1 MRKLKLQIQLSIDGY
16 ISGPNGEMDWMI
28 WDWDEQLLHFVS
40 ELTKPVDTIL
50 LGRKL
55 AQGFIPHWTDIYEK
69 SNKKDESAKKMVETN
84 KIVFTNTLEESEWKS
99 TELTKDELKSK
110 IDKLKKDAGQD
121 IIAYGGGEF
130 VSSLIKE
137 NLIDEYYFFINPSIL
152 GSGMP
157 IFEKVEYRKN
167 LKLKSA
173 KAYDCGITVLKY
185 TI

>member
-1 MRKLKLQIQLSIDGY
+1 MRKLKLQIQLSIDGF

-28 WDWDEQLLHFVS
+28 WNWDDKLKDCVAKITES
-40 ELTKPVDTIL
+40 TDTIV

-55 AQGFIPHWTDIYEK
+55 AEGFIPHWL
-69 SNKKDESAKKMVETN
+69 TN
-84 KIVFTNTLEESEWKS
+84 QDAEGAEQINNSKKIVFTKTLENTEWENTFLEKGDLV
-99 TELTKDELKSK
+99 EKIRELKSST
-110 IDKLKKDAGQD
+110 GND

-157 IFEKVEYRKN
+157 IFQNTDYKSE
-167 LKLKSA
+167 LKLKEA
-173 KAYDCGITVLKY
+173 KAYECGITVLKY
-185 TI
+185 TN